1 MPSCQDKSVQAI
13 DMLKQIFGGANRSA
27 WNTAIDSHR
36 GCNDSNGSVL
46 TGGTDHG
53 TAAVYH
59 GLGGLQMHTT
69 GRDIYAYVTPVIIVI
84 GIFGNLIS
92 VKVDISIFSSGSG
105 FFKSVIA
112 CHINVSN
119 ADLIMPFLCFFFR

>member
-1 MPSCQDKSVQAI
+1 MASCEDKSVRAI

-46 TGGTDHG
+46 AGGHDQG
-53 TAAVYH
+53 TASVYH

-92 VKVDISIFSSGSG
+92 VKVGIWIISSDSVFFLNLSSS
-105 FFKSVIA
+105 A
-112 CHINVSN
+112 TLT
-119 ADLIMPFLCFFFR
+119 LIILT